1 MAALQTRMSMRP
13 NRALVFSTSAS
24 TSALREML
32 QGMAAASPP
41 CSAISRATSSHA
53 SALRLEITTLAPSA
67 DMLSARARPMPRLDP
82 VMTATLSSRWNGV
95 FMCARSRQKRAAA
108 RVDGLA
114 GDVARARAAQE
125 AHKRGDVLRC
135 AACARQ
141 RVMDRV
147 MLRLDEVLRARR
159 GHEARGDAV
168 HRHIVAGEIAG
179 ERAGEPGETGFG
191 RQYVG
196 AILRTGVG
204 AQAAHVDDRPGA
216 ALLQMR
222 QARLGA
228 MEGAVEGDVE
238 HAAPFRIGHVLQPLL
253 P

>member
-1 MAALQTRMSMRP
+1 MSTRP
-13 NRALVFSTSAS
+13 NRVLAFSTSAS

-41 CSAISRATSSHA
+41 CSAISRATASHA

-67 DMLSARARPMPRLDP
+67 AMLSAMARPMPRLDP
-82 VMTATLSSRWNGV
+82 VMTATLSVRWNGV
-95 FMCARSRQKRAAA
+95 VMCARSRQEGAAA

-125 AHKRGDVLRC
+125 AHERGDILRR
-135 AACARQ
+135 AAFARQ

-147 MLRLDEVLRARR
+147 MLRLDEILRPHC
-159 GHEARGDAV
+159 GDEARGDAV
-168 HRHIVAGEIAG
+168 HSHIVAGEIAG

-191 RQYVG
+191 SQYVG

-204 AQAAHVDDRPGA
+204 TQAAHVDDRPGA

-222 QARLGA
+222 QARLDA
-228 MEGAVEGDVE
+228 VKGAVEGDVE
-238 HAAPFRIGHVLQPLL
+238 HVAPFRIRHVLQR
-253 P
+253 